1 MIRLFVIEQH
11 RQRRANVGFGVPA
24 FEEREVKED
33 VGPLLV
39 TNARG
44 TFVPTKVSSRGVA
57 RYGFSHCPIERES
70 GLVAELHRV
79 LTETSLRQGW
89 SNRCSSVPEA
99 VDRLR
104 TGGVI
109 PRSLVIS
116 DSLLPSICGPDY
128 DLASVRRLMAAQGFV
143 TMVDGMQVLLG
154 DLPEG
159 AALVAAAPA
168 GVGYYTRIG
177 DHLGVL
183 VQRVNRALMVVNR
196 VA

>member
-1 MIRLFVIEQH
+1 MIRLFVIE
-11 RQRRANVGFGVPA
+11 RERPRMGNVGFETPI
-24 FEEREVKED
+24 FEEREVKGE
-33 VGPLLV
+33 VAPLLV

-44 TFVPTKVSSRGVA
+44 TFVPTRISQRGVA
-57 RYGFSHCPIERES
+57 RYAFSHCPIEQES
-70 GLVAELHRV
+70 RLVGELHRV

-89 SNRCSSVPEA
+89 SNRCSSVSEA

-143 TMVDGMQVLLG
+143 TMVDGMQVILG

-168 GVGYYTRIG
+168 GVGYYKRIG